1 MKTVPPGLQALLDSG
16 VTTLCTCW
24 RIERLDGQVFGFTN
38 HDRSL
43 TFAGTDYQPETG
55 FTPAETAASLGLA
68 VDTAEIEGALSA
80 DVITDADIALGLWD
94 NAHAEIWRVDWTETA
109 NRVILRKGSLGEIG
123 RGTLGFFAEIRGLA
137 HQLAQPGG
145 RTFQRNCD
153 AVVGDAR
160 CGVNLDQPAFKGAG
174 AVSAV
179 TDDRLI
185 SVSGLGG
192 FAAGWFAQ
200 GLLTWTAGGNAGAR
214 SEVASHRLGASGSV
228 TIELWRRAER
238 PVGIGDT
245 FSVTAGCG
253 KTWEI
258 CRAKFSNGANHRGFP
273 HIPGNDAAYQTAKT
287 SGVNDGGS
295 FFND

>member
-38 HDRSL
+38 HDRRL
-43 TFAGTDYQPETG
+43 TFAGTDYRPETG
-55 FTPAETAASLGLA
+55 FTPAETTASLGLA

-94 NAHAEIWRVDWTETA
+94 NAHAEVWRVDWTDTA

-123 RGTLGFFAEIRGLA
+123 RGTQSFFAEIRGLA
-137 HQLAQPGG
+137 HELAQPGG
-145 RTFQRNCD
+145 RTYQRNCD
-153 AVVGDAR
+153 AVLGDPR
-160 CGVNLDQPAFKGAG
+160 CGVNLDQPAFKGTG
-174 AVSAV
+174 AVTAV

-192 FAAGWFAQ
+192 FSAGWFAQ
-200 GLLTWTAGGNAGAR
+200 GLLTWTGGSNSGAR
-214 SEVASHRLGASGSV
+214 SEVAGHRLGASGSV

-258 CRAKFSNGANHRGFP
+258 CGAKFSNGANHRGFP

-287 SGVNDGGS
+287 GGVNDGGS